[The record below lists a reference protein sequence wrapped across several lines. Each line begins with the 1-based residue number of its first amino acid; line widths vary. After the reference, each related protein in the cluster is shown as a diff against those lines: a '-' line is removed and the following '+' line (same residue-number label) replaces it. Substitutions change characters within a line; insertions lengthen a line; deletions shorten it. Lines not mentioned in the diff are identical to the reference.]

1 MNHTERI
8 AETARRHR
16 HLNRRL
22 VKEAV
27 ETYLELL
34 AEEMAQGDW
43 VDIYGIGRIQ
53 VIVETGSGSLRI
65 KGSSTSLTLKRRLR
79 TKLRLFEAFK
89 EKRYKQDSL

>member
-27 ETYLELL
+27 ETYLDLL
-34 AEEMAQGDW
+34 AEEITEGEW
-43 VDIYGIGRIQ
+43 VEIQGIGKMQ
-53 VIVETGSGSLRI
+53 VSIESGSGAEGLRNY
-65 KGSSTSLTLKRRLR
+65 RRLR
-79 TKLRLFEAFK
+79 TKIRLRDGFK
-89 EKRYKQDSL
+89 QQYIRLQGD